1 MWGDIGFFGWVEKE
15 GRVVVG
21 ANGFFDFQ
29 KNTCAPSCGGGRTPL
44 AVPPG
49 QTDSL
54 REGSH
59 CRLAA
64 TGAATRAQLHAYPG
78 GGSLRGLPPSVNPSG
93 NNIHTH
99 TPCRDLAT
107 DLVRG
112 SARPLL
118 VLDCQAPL
126 LLGCVPHRDVSPFSY
141 DLSLIHI

>member
-1 MWGDIGFFGWVEKE
+1 MADASDPHHPTQGEGVSPQVECTHVVRLCRLRHTLGIIVEK
-15 GRVVVG
+15 
-21 ANGFFDFQ
+21 FFA
-29 KNTCAPSCGGGRTPL
+29 CAYG
-44 AVPPG
+44 PPG

-99 TPCRDLAT
+99 THTPCKLLRLQGEINS
-107 DLVRG
+107 LCEE
-112 SARPLL
+112 PLFF
-118 VLDCQAPL
+118 QIW
-126 LLGCVPHRDVSPFSY
+126 R
-141 DLSLIHI
+141 

>member
-64 TGAATRAQLHAYPG
+64 TGASTRAQLHAYPG

-99 TPCRDLAT
+99 THTPRGTNLTWRISDPHHPTQGEGLSPRVECTHVVWLCRL
-107 DLVRG
+107 R
-112 SARPLL
+112 
-118 VLDCQAPL
+118 
-126 LLGCVPHRDVSPFSY
+126 H
-141 DLSLIHI
+141 